1 MDIQEHVKEFIT
13 NGGRAEVINRDGMN
27 GVLFFDEVE
36 FIPFTDLNYN
46 NEYGYYKISQFPDI
60 QRDCTNP
67 Q

>member
-1 MDIQEHVKEFIT
+1 MDIQEHVKEFIV
-13 NGGRAEVINRDGMN
+13 NGGRAEVVNRDGVD

-46 NEYGYYKISQFPDI
+46 NEYGYYKISLFPDI